1 MSATAMKGT
10 KDFLKRDPKP
20 GVTLCSLIAGK
31 RLPNAMIRE
40 TKQAIAMARKFNE
53 EVVEPRALELD
64 LKKMEDPDYL
74 PWDLVEEANRRGF
87 FTHFEPKIF
96 GGKGVNLP
104 AMSYFCEELASK
116 CVGIANVVAVHYLGV
131 ATLVATWNIRL
142 INELMRDAAEGE
154 RLGEPRIMSMAITEP
169 AVGTDVCETKLLN
182 KSDAAFR
189 IDKVDGGYLVN
200 GMKHFISNGHF
211 SKWQIVFGYEDL
223 SKPAESVVILAIKSG
238 TKGFSLGRQ
247 ERKMG
252 QKACPASELLFDDC
266 FVPDEYVCY
275 SPDQARKLRCPLIES
290 NQQLVDY
297 LSTASRPGVAS
308 FATGV
313 ARGAYEVALEFA
325 RDTEVGGKQLI
336 DHEWAQMQ
344 LAEMYTNV
352 VMARLTYQ
360 EGNYANGLYGMFKML
375 QAKPI
380 FYATKYTP
388 KPILDI
394 FMSPILNMPLST
406 WMFRTLNYD
415 LWKKEH
421 QCIADGYTSIA
432 KVGATD
438 LGLKNCQLALQL
450 MGQAGL
456 RHDCK
461 AEKHLRDSKLLQ
473 IYEGPNEINKL
484 IIFKSMISNLV
495 PNTTMF
501 DE

>member
-1 MSATAMKGT
+1 
-10 KDFLKRDPKP
+10 
-20 GVTLCSLIAGK
+20 
-31 RLPNAMIRE
+31 
-40 TKQAIAMARKFNE
+40 
-53 EVVEPRALELD
+53 
-64 LKKMEDPDYL
+64 
-74 PWDLVEEANRRGF
+74 
-87 FTHFEPKIF
+87 
-96 GGKGVNLP
+96 
-104 AMSYFCEELASK
+104 
-116 CVGIANVVAVHYLGV
+116 
-131 ATLVATWNIRL
+131 
-142 INELMRDAAEGE
+142 
-154 RLGEPRIMSMAITEP
+154 
-169 AVGTDVCETKLLN
+169 
-182 KSDAAFR
+182 
-189 IDKVDGGYLVN
+189 
-200 GMKHFISNGHF
+200 
-211 SKWQIVFGYEDL
+211 
-223 SKPAESVVILAIKSG
+223 VVILAVKSG

-275 SPDQARKLRCPLIES
+275 SPDQARKLRRPLIES

-325 RDTEVGGKQLI
+325 RDTEVAGQQLI
-336 DHEWAQMQ
+336 DHEWAQML
-344 LAEMYTNV
+344 LADMYKNV

-388 KPILDI
+388 KPILDL

-406 WMFRTLNYD
+406 WMFRTLNFD
-415 LWKKEH
+415 LWKNEH
-421 QCIADGYTSIA
+421 QRIADGFTSIA
-432 KVGATD
+432 KIAATD

-456 RHDCK
+456 RHDGT

-484 IIFKSMISNLV
+484 IVFKSMISNLV
-495 PNTTMF
+495 PNACMF